1 MTEQTTT
8 NQTPATCQNDQN
20 KPPTIRTNTIID
32 KLRHQNSPKQAQN
45 APKASVTGK
54 IRKRPHQSTSVD
66 GKNGHHQRDQNTQS
80 SCRQQEAQCLLH
92 YEIRLTYKAIR
103 YLKGRQRLDIQ
114 ELSIKKIMFAT
125 NPHKP
130 AKLGEITTK
139 RQQRDLGFSENS
151 GGGDLRRQ
159 KVKRQHQKTARLIAG

>member
-1 MTEQTTT
+1 MARMVTISEIKIHRAHADKKKHNTSCTMT
-8 NQTPATCQNDQN
+8 
-20 KPPTIRTNTIID
+20 
-32 KLRHQNSPKQAQN
+32 
-45 APKASVTGK
+45 
-54 IRKRPHQSTSVD
+54 
-66 GKNGHHQRDQNTQS
+66 
-80 SCRQQEAQCLLH
+80 
-92 YEIRLTYKAIR
+92 IRLTYKAIR